1 MIRLGRKLC
10 FPPVDQA
17 DSEGLLAFGGD
28 LSIER
33 LLLAYSEG
41 IFPWYGPGCP
51 ILWWSPDPRFVLL
64 PEEFHLPR
72 SLRRVLKGDRFEV
85 SMDQAFGAVIQAC
98 AFTPRPGAG
107 QVSVN
112 STWLVP
118 DMLQAYIALHAAG
131 HAHSI
136 EVWEQGSLVG
146 GLYGVALGQVF
157 FGESMFHM
165 VPEASKVA
173 LVYLVAHLRAHDFT
187 LLDCQQNTAH
197 MGRFGGKEMPRARFI
212 EYIKN
217 GIQTPCPQAPA

>member
-85 SMDQAFGAVIQAC
+85 SMDQAFAAVIQAC

-173 LVYLVAHLRAHDFT
+173 LVYLVAHLRAHGFT

-217 GIQTPCPQAPA
+217 GIQAPCPQAPA